1 MEEALGAAL
10 PFQLS
15 NWTTGRQ
22 NDSPANEDT
31 VRASIHTFVGHHR
44 MFSCEP
50 RRTAAPVV
58 KIPSKVGVRR
68 KAGGEER
75 RKTEVH

>member
-1 MEEALGAAL
+1 MCCVTLLVEQLDDRAA
-10 PFQLS
+10 
-15 NWTTGRQ
+15 

-31 VRASIHTFVGHHR
+31 VRAILRTFVRHHR

-50 RRTAAPVV
+50 PRTAALVV
-58 KIPSKVGVRR
+58 KIPSKVGLQR